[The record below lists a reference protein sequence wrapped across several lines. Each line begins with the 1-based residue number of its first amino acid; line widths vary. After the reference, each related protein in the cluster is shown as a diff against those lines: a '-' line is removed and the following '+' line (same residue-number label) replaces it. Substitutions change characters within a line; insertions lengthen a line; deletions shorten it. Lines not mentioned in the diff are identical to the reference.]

1 MHSYTVKKKVEVV
14 EWHRQTGRNVHATAR
29 HFGIDRKRVRE
40 WDKNFETV
48 LQRSYGKG
56 KAQRKLSNGAPV
68 FSEELDDA
76 LFEFFESERSAGRAV
91 SNRLLAEEA
100 RKIAD
105 NLKLGN
111 FAASSQYIKRWKAR
125 FGVTM
130 RQATNDSQKTPDD
143 LAEAASAFRSAVNA
157 LRLRHDFTPAN
168 IANMDQIMVRIDNP
182 ACRTNNVAG
191 EATVRIANTGCA
203 RRGFTVALAACAN
216 GDKLP
221 AFVSL
226 KEPSGKIPAKAFMKL
241 RIPGKCQTNYV
252 FVYYGFQIN
261 TLVYH

>member
-111 FAASSQYIKRWKAR
+111 FAASSQYIKRWKAQ
-125 FGVTM
+125 FGITM

-168 IANMDQIMVRIDNP
+168 IANMDQTMVRIDNP
-182 ACRTNNVAG
+182 ACRTNNVP
-191 EATVRIANTGCA
+191 VKQQCA
-203 RRGFTVALAACAN
+203 
-216 GDKLP
+216 
-221 AFVSL
+221 
-226 KEPSGKIPAKAFMKL
+226 
-241 RIPGKCQTNYV
+241 
-252 FVYYGFQIN
+252 
-261 TLVYH
+261 

>member
-1 MHSYTVKKKVEVV
+1 MHRTTVKKKVEVV
-14 EWHRQTGRNVHATAR
+14 ECIDKPAETCTRLRGISRSTGREWHRQTGRNVHATAR

-40 WDKNFETV
+40 WDKNFETL

-56 KAQRKLSNGAPV
+56 KAQRKLSSGAPV

-130 RQATNDSQKTPDD
+130 RQATNDSQKTLMISPKLQVLFDQ
-143 LAEAASAFRSAVNA
+143 LST
-157 LRLRHDFTPAN
+157 LCDF
-168 IANMDQIMVRIDNP
+168 
-182 ACRTNNVAG
+182 
-191 EATVRIANTGCA
+191 ATTSHRPTLPTWIKPWSVSTI
-203 RRGFTVALAACAN
+203 
-216 GDKLP
+216 LP
-221 AFVSL
+221 A
-226 KEPSGKIPAKAFMKL
+226 E
-241 RIPGKCQTNYV
+241 RT
-252 FVYYGFQIN
+252 
-261 TLVYH
+261 TLPVKQQCA